1 MRIDSQVMAVAA
13 RGRMASLRASLRAY
27 LLLTKPRV
35 VLLVSLTG
43 MSAMILEGSLL
54 AAPLGFLGVLTGI
67 ALAAGSASTFNQVL
81 DRDIDAVMARTRRNR
96 PIPAGMIDPRCAVW
110 FGAAMGSAA
119 LLLLTL
125 AGNGLSALIA
135 LGAIA
140 FYVVVYTL
148 WLKRRTSLNI
158 VIGGVSG
165 TAAPLIGWAAGAGR
179 LDSVPIL
186 MALIIFLWTPPHF
199 WALAL
204 YHREDYAAARIPML
218 PNVAGARATRI
229 NIAIYTLL
237 LLPVTICFGI
247 HAELGIL
254 FIVAALVLAIN
265 FMRHIILLWY
275 RKDAVSARGL
285 FLYTIIYL
293 IVLFA
298 SMPLSKM

>member
-1 MRIDSQVMAVAA
+1 MD
-13 RGRMASLRASLRAY
+13 SLRGNLRAFI
-27 LLLTKPRV
+27 LLTKPRV

-43 MSAMILEGSLL
+43 LSAMILEGSLL
-54 AAPLGFLGVLTGI
+54 AGPLGFLGVLMGI
-67 ALAAGSASTFNQVL
+67 ALAAGSAGTFNQVL
-81 DRDIDAVMARTRRNR
+81 DRDIDAVMTRTRRNR
-96 PIPAGMIDPRCAVW
+96 PIPAGTIDSRCAVW

-237 LLPVTICFGI
+237 LLPVTIYFGI

-275 RKDAVSARGL
+275 RKDAFSARGL
-285 FLYTIIYL
+285 FLYTILYM

-298 SMPLSKM
+298 VMPLSKF